1 MCIWVRAMMT
11 YHEVLK
17 VVRPKRK
24 AVEEAEG
31 VLRELRANLRQKK
44 EQLALIENVIAEQME
59 QYAKVLLRFL

>member
-1 MCIWVRAMMT
+1 LCIWVRAMMT